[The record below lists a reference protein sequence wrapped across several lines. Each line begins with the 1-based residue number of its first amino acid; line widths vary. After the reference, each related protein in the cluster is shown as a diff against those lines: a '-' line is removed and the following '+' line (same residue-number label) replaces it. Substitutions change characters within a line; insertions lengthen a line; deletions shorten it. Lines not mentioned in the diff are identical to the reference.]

1 MEYIDRYRGE
11 LLEVFAEAEAEAGR
25 FPDEL
30 GRLGRELVGACH
42 PQKTGGKASGI
53 AYLLP
58 YWMDDITGL
67 GSRVCRDLAV
77 GSLFAMLHYSIV
89 DDLMDGTEA
98 APADPRRLLALGQLF
113 HAAFQARYARHAAAD
128 PERLWALYARYAAE
142 WAAAVG
148 GEPERRADP
157 LDVRQL
163 ARKSA
168 PVKLGAA
175 AMLAAAGMDERLP
188 AVEEALDLALAVL
201 QLCDDWHDWAEDLAN
216 PGGNAFLTLVQ
227 DALGTADAAGEAGAG
242 ARPLTERDVK
252 AAVFRR
258 GALNRLARIAD
269 GYAARI
275 DGTAAPPM
283 LALFARTL
291 ADSIR
296 RGAEEAEAAASRL
309 IAGNG
314 FTRMLTEI
322 SKN

>member
-30 GRLGRELVGACH
+30 GRLGRELIGACH
-42 PQKTGGKASGI
+42 PLKTGGKASGI

-89 DDLMDGTEA
+89 DDLMDGPEA

-175 AMLAAAGMDERLP
+175 AMLLAAGMDERLP

-201 QLCDDWHDWAEDLAN
+201 QLSDDWQDWAEDLAAPN
-216 PGGNAFLTLVQ
+216 GNAFLTIVR
-227 DALGTADAAGEAGAG
+227 DALGPDDAEAGEP
-242 ARPLTERDVK
+242 RPFTERDVK

-258 GALNRLARIAD
+258 GALARLSRIAD
-269 GYAARI
+269 AYAGRI
-275 DGTAAPPM
+275 DERAAPPM
-283 LALFARTL
+283 LILFARTL
-291 ADSIR
+291 ADGIR
-296 RGAEEAEAAASRL
+296 RGAEEAEAEVSRL
-309 IAGNG
+309 IAGHG
-314 FTRMLTEI
+314 FSKLI
-322 SKN
+322 SDLSKI